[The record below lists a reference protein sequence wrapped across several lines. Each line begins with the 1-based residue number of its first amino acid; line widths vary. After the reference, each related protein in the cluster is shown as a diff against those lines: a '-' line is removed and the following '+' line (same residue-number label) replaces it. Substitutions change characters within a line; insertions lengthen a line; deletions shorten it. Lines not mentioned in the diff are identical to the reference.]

1 MADYKEKGVADVA
14 RREKR
19 LIKKPKPLHELVKDV
34 PEGKLSGNLDRDIEQ
49 LRNEICDA
57 GDLQLR
63 SIYTRGKRRA
73 ALFYFENTVSMVL
86 ISQSI
91 IRPLQEYEH
100 ELNATLVAQAV
111 LHVPSHSTETEFAQI
126 AILLSQGQAALL
138 LEGSTEGLSLNVTEV
153 EHRGIERS
161 ESEDVLIGPH
171 DSFSESIGKNLALVR
186 TRVLSPDLK
195 YQVIKVGRVSK
206 TSVAIIYIENIVK
219 PELVDE
225 VVERV
230 GRIDIDFAY
239 GKTITDFICDEPSA
253 LMPLLRATERPGRLV
268 AALMEGRVGIL
279 VDGDPSVL
287 IAPTFAPEFLQSSED
302 YYERPLVATFL
313 RVIRFTGLI
322 ISIFLPGLWIALAG
336 FHHGVI
342 PPPLFQTI
350 QASREG
356 VPFPTVLEAIV
367 LMVSFDI
374 VVEASTRLPNRI
386 GQALAIVGGIILG
399 QAAVQAGLLSP
410 ALVIIVSLTGLA
422 IFTQPSPTTIGPIR
436 LLKYPI
442 LAACSALGLFGL
454 VWSTIFIIIQTVS
467 MRSFGYPFMYPVAPF
482 DFRGELDIFVRIPM
496 FWLNRRPH
504 ISTDNVKRM
513 SATPPEPGKG
523 EPNA

>member
-1 MADYKEKGVADVA
+1 MAS
-14 RREKR
+14 REKK
-19 LIKKPKPLHELVKDV
+19 LIRKPKPLRELAKDV
-34 PEGKLSGNLDRDIEQ
+34 PEGYLSGNLDRDIEE
-49 LRNEICDA
+49 LRNTICDA

-73 ALFYFENTVSMVL
+73 ALFYFEDTVSMVL
-86 ISQSI
+86 ISQNI

-111 LHVPSHSTETEFAQI
+111 LHVPAQSTETEFTQI

-138 LEGSTEGLSLNVTEV
+138 LDGSTECLSLKVTEV

-171 DSFSESIGKNLALVR
+171 DSFSESLGKNLALVR

-195 YQVIKVGRVSK
+195 HRVIKVGRVSQ
-206 TSVAIIYIENIVK
+206 TSVAVIYIENIVK

-225 VVERV
+225 VLERV

-239 GKTITDFICDEPSA
+239 GKSITDFICDEPSA
-253 LMPLLRATERPGRLV
+253 LMPMLRATERPGRLV

-279 VDGDPSVL
+279 TDGDPSVL

-302 YYERPLVATFL
+302 YFERPLVATFL
-313 RVIRFTGLI
+313 RVIRFMGLI
-322 ISIFLPGLWIALAG
+322 ISIFLPGLWIAMAG
-336 FHHGVI
+336 FHHGII
-342 PPPLFQTI
+342 PPALFQTI

-374 VVEASTRLPNRI
+374 VVEASTRLPTRI

-442 LAACSALGLFGL
+442 LAACSVLGLFGL
-454 VWSTIFIIIQTVS
+454 VWSTIFIVIQTVS
-467 MRSFGYPFMYPVAPF
+467 MRSLGYPFMYPVAPF
-482 DFRGELDIFVRIPM
+482 DFRGELDIFVRIPA
-496 FWLNRRPH
+496 FWLNKRPH
-504 ISTDNVKRM
+504 ILSKNVKRM
-513 SATPPEPGKG
+513 NATPPQPGKG